1 MGICLGNAI
10 SLCYSVF
17 VFVSYYVHSIGLVSL
32 AFSFVVSLGFSPILS
47 LVLSLI
53 LSVLQCLIPAFFSSF
68 YPSSESVYCP
78 PRHVCHLVLSIEF
91 VVLSSHPGSR
101 HCRSRFRICT
111 SRFVSLDSSH
121 QVSSVLG
128 SRFPAF
134 GFVFCYHVPV
144 FCDFVVKSVSHC
156 LCFSSCCCCL
166 VFKSW
171 CLVSW
176 YGCMF
181 CGILYCFGFNWILVW
196 SGHWKAKFCFKEGK
210 GRSQLLYQLSLGHG
224 KLLSCSGSL
233 NPPSNPPS
241 QKILV
246 GSVSV
251 RLVSHTVICLLS
263 CRNVRSPSL
272 GLKSESISRLFTVRG
287 RVPRLSIKSLLYESL
302 PPLHS
307 RISAILSRFWLAARK
322 FWFEFWKSESW
333 KHYAIA
339 NFIFSVSD
347 FVLKGGGV

>member
-1 MGICLGNAI
+1 MHESVSCHPVVYGLLVLSHCQTLIGRMVIFRSWESVLPCRSAFHLSRPVVCLKLRIKSHSYISIVGICLGNAI

-68 YPSSESVYCP
+68 YPSSESVYRP

-166 VFKSW
+166 VFKSQ

-196 SGHWKAKFCFKEGK
+196 SGHWKAKVCF
-210 GRSQLLYQLSLGHG
+210 
-224 KLLSCSGSL
+224 
-233 NPPSNPPS
+233 
-241 QKILV
+241 
-246 GSVSV
+246 
-251 RLVSHTVICLLS
+251 
-263 CRNVRSPSL
+263 
-272 GLKSESISRLFTVRG
+272 
-287 RVPRLSIKSLLYESL
+287 
-302 PPLHS
+302 
-307 RISAILSRFWLAARK
+307 
-322 FWFEFWKSESW
+322 
-333 KHYAIA
+333 
-339 NFIFSVSD
+339 
-347 FVLKGGGV
+347 